1 MFTACV
7 MLAVI
12 RVDHVMFFMA
22 LAPLFLALLAR
33 AANHQKIAPRAG
45 WVIAVAGLGLAWIY
59 ACPLNLSI
67 QVGGMPV
74 ALMVPIAAASNST
87 VMRCSRAYD
96 GAGAD

>member
-22 LAPLFLALLAR
+22 LAPLFLALFTALLAR

-45 WVIAVAGLGLAWIY
+45 WLIAVAGLGLAWIY
-59 ACPLNLSI
+59 ASQLN
-67 QVGGMPV
+67 
-74 ALMVPIAAASNST
+74 
-87 VMRCSRAYD
+87 
-96 GAGAD
+96 